1 MWNEFIV
8 RDSQDDQ
15 SEREIDSSSFKL
27 MGKIINK
34 EFNGFITLQK
44 IKHDQRKVYTCVSDR
59 NREQLLRMIYADGY
73 SCHKAA
79 RMLKIAYN
87 NAKVILTVFRK
98 EGRIKQIPIRLKRLV
113 ADFKTD
119 PYNLKKTLDQQ
130 TYKEMRKIFFPK
142 LDFIVKSSVS

>member
-1 MWNEFIV
+1 M
-8 RDSQDDQ
+8 
-15 SEREIDSSSFKL
+15 
-27 MGKIINK
+27 
-34 EFNGFITLQK
+34 
-44 IKHDQRKVYTCVSDR
+44 RKDYTCVSDR

-87 NAKVILTVFRK
+87 NAKVILTVFRR

-113 ADFKTD
+113 ADFKMD
-119 PYNLKKTLDQQ
+119 PNNLKKTLDNE

-142 LDFIVKSSVS
+142 LSWNANCTSQQRP

>member
-1 MWNEFIV
+1 
-8 RDSQDDQ
+8 
-15 SEREIDSSSFKL
+15 
-27 MGKIINK
+27 
-34 EFNGFITLQK
+34 
-44 IKHDQRKVYTCVSDR
+44 
-59 NREQLLRMIYADGY
+59 MIYAGGY

-113 ADFKTD
+113 ADFKAD
-119 PYNLKKTLDQQ
+119 PYNLKKKLDQQ

-142 LDFIVKSSVS
+142 LDFIVKHSVA

>member
-34 EFNGFITLQK
+34 ESNGFITLQK